1 MPEVA
6 IPVKETEETMA
17 DEITEGKTEDR
28 YEFIDSSD
36 SGYGIW
42 DEDKMTT
49 KSFMMNV
56 DLKAP
61 ASGRRKGWKMGVCKR
76 SGKSNDTNQI

>member
-1 MPEVA
+1 MTDEWRKNYISMPEVA

-36 SGYGIW
+36 FWIW
-42 DEDKMTT
+42 
-49 KSFMMNV
+49 N
-56 DLKAP
+56 L
-61 ASGRRKGWKMGVCKR
+61 G
-76 SGKSNDTNQI
+76 

>member
-1 MPEVA
+1 MTVNGGKNYISMPEVA

-36 SGYGIW
+36 SGYG
-42 DEDKMTT
+42 
-49 KSFMMNV
+49 N
-56 DLKAP
+56 L
-61 ASGRRKGWKMGVCKR
+61 G
-76 SGKSNDTNQI
+76 